1 MISWVTGGLCTS
13 SWNMLQFQS
22 LEMHVERGIQNTGM
36 YFILLRN
43 REEPQAA
50 RSIWSHN
57 HRLGEVERDLWRS
70 SCSTPLLKQGHLQP
84 VVQVY
89 VQMFLWRSPR
99 METPSPP
106 RCITGPLAA
115 IKSNQIWN
123 SHESLLPIKSPLQNT
138 FSWRQHGFKCCWTE
152 ENNPQGFLPLNSIH
166 RKQTQTALRW
176 WQMCSQAHFIQMC
189 HSGST
194 GSRERKLWPLG
205 IWYHIAEFSS
215 HSSPMTHY
223 A

>member
-1 MISWVTGGLCTS
+1 MWREAYKIQVCTS
-13 SWNMLQFQS
+13 FCFATERS
-22 LEMHVERGIQNTGM
+22 LKLRGLSDHRITDWVRLEGTCGSHLVQPLSSSRVT
-36 YFILLRN
+36 YSQLS
-43 REEPQAA
+43 
-50 RSIWSHN
+50 RSMS
-57 HRLGEVERDLWRS
+57 RCL
-70 SCSTPLLKQGHLQP
+70 
-84 VVQVY
+84 
-89 VQMFLWRSPR
+89 FLWRSPR